1 MWLTC
6 ALEGDL
12 RRNFSR
18 FSEENFKHNLALVD
32 ALEAMAKKKGIS
44 VSTLTLAW
52 VANLGPKVIP
62 LPGSAYV
69 CQSPST
75 QYSSTHTASHGLFR
89 KAHRVVENSHAA
101 DVKLSE
107 ADNAE
112 IWDIINAHEVKGR
125 RYVEVDDKVL
135 RLWG

>member
-1 MWLTC
+1 MWLTF
-6 ALEGDL
+6 ASEGDL

-32 ALEAMAKKKGIS
+32 ALEAMAKKKGVS

-75 QYSSTHTASHGLFR
+75 HARALIPRRTISSEKHTVS
-89 KAHRVVENSHAA
+89 
-101 DVKLSE
+101 
-107 ADNAE
+107 
-112 IWDIINAHEVKGR
+112 
-125 RYVEVDDKVL
+125 
-135 RLWG
+135 